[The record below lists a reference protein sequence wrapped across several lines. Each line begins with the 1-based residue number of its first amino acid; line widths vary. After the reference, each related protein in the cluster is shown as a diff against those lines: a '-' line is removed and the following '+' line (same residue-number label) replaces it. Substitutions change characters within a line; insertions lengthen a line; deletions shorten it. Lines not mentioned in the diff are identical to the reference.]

1 RGLIAAAQPALY
13 LPVRVG
19 GERGLLI
26 LLRSAGEPQFADGDI
41 AFARRIAASLMAAC
55 ATRIASAVQAEM
67 TELRRLVGL
76 LRARESDLVRRAY
89 SDDLTGLANRPRIE
103 ERVNEILRAG
113 TRDPFALAFIDL
125 DNFKHVN
132 DYYNHAVGDALLV
145 KVARCISSVMRETD
159 MLARISG
166 DEFLLLLHP
175 IEGDAIPHTLL
186 ERLLAKLKQPFHIE
200 GFEVFTSAS
209 IGVSKHPEHGRSYE
223 ELRRN
228 ADTAMYRAKSEAKGA
243 AAFFDRA
250 TGQSISAR
258 MQLEQRLRLAIQDRR
273 FCCAFQPKID
283 IRSREVV
290 GFETL
295 VRWRDDNG
303 ELEMPVA
310 FVGLAVELGLI
321 DPITQF
327 VLGDAVASLNRLDSA
342 FGSGTSIAI

>member
-1 RGLIAAAQPALY
+1 
-13 LPVRVG
+13 
-19 GERGLLI
+19 
-26 LLRSAGEPQFADGDI
+26 
-41 AFARRIAASLMAAC
+41 
-55 ATRIASAVQAEM
+55 
-67 TELRRLVGL
+67 
-76 LRARESDLVRRAY
+76 
-89 SDDLTGLANRPRIE
+89 DLTGLANRPRIE

-209 IGVSKHPEHGRSYE
+209 NGVSKHPEHGRSYE

-228 ADTAMYRAKSEAKGA
+228 GIA
-243 AAFFDRA
+243 
-250 TGQSISAR
+250 
-258 MQLEQRLRLAIQDRR
+258 LQDRH
-273 FCCAFQPKID
+273 PE
-283 IRSREVV
+283 SRVINA
-290 GFETL
+290 GRTAAGM
-295 VRWRDDNG
+295 RCD
-303 ELEMPVA
+303 
-310 FVGLAVELGLI
+310 
-321 DPITQF
+321 
-327 VLGDAVASLNRLDSA
+327 
-342 FGSGTSIAI
+342 